1 MSRRRTVRPSRT
13 IDIKGHAVNRLG
25 FAAAGVWVVMFVLMV
40 TGYRLGDSVRPTAL
54 SRGVEL
60 AGLVSSLGVFIVC
73 QLTRLRARRVL
84 DIGLIWVVIVA
95 FTAAFHENLAPWT
108 AGTTM
113 RGVSIV
119 CVWALLVPVLIPTS
133 LAKIIATEL
142 AIAAMS
148 PTAIAIATLTLDYP
162 QPPTEVVL
170 VQSVPNALAAGIG
183 VLVWRLLRARRDVE
197 TKRELLGSYTLEE
210 KLGEG
215 GMGEVWRAKHR
226 LLIRPAAVKI
236 IPPKQLDGMSE
247 DRRTMFIKRFQ
258 REARATSA
266 LRSPHTI
273 ALYDFGVNDDGTL
286 YYAMELLDGIDLQK
300 LVVKHGP
307 IPAERAMHFLLQAS
321 HSLAEAHSVGLVH
334 RDIKPSNLFVCRRGL
349 DVDVLKVLDFGLVR
363 MEETTDS
370 SDRLTAENR
379 TIGSPAYMAPEAMVS
394 ARDADAR
401 ADIYSIACV
410 GYWLLTGKQV
420 FSGSNPMKV
429 AAQHLSEPPP
439 RPSERTK
446 LVIPNDLD
454 DLLLSCLAKQ
464 PDERVQTAA
473 ELAAALRAIDI
484 EFPWDD
490 DRAQRWWE
498 VHL

>member
-1 MSRRRTVRPSRT
+1 MSRRRTARPSRT
-13 IDIKGHAVNRLG
+13 IDVKGRAVNRLG
-25 FAAAGVWVVMFVLMV
+25 IAAAAVWSVMFVLMV
-40 TGYRLGDSVRPTAL
+40 TGYRLGDRVQPSAL

-60 AGLVSSLGVFIVC
+60 AGLVSSLAVFILC

-84 DIGLIWVVIVA
+84 DIGLAWTVIVG
-95 FTAAFHENLAPWT
+95 FTAAFHENLAPWVDS
-108 AGTTM
+108 ATM

-133 LAKIIATEL
+133 LGKIVATEL
-142 AIAAMS
+142 AIATTS
-148 PTAIAIATLTLDYP
+148 PAAITVATLAFDYP
-162 QPPTEVVL
+162 RPPAEVVL
-170 VQSVPNALAAGIG
+170 IQSVPNAVAAGLG
-183 VLVWRLLRARRDVE
+183 VVVWRLLRARRDTE
-197 TKRELLGSYTLEE
+197 TKRELLGSYTLRE

-236 IPPKQLDGMSE
+236 IRPKQLDGMSE
-247 DRRTMFIKRFQ
+247 DKRTMFIKRFQ

-266 LRSPHTI
+266 LQSPHTI

-300 LVVKHGP
+300 LIVDHGP
-307 IPAERAMHFLLQAS
+307 VPAERAVHFLTQAC
-321 HSLAEAHSVGLVH
+321 HSLAEAHAAGLVH

-363 MEETTDS
+363 TDETTES

-379 TIGSPAYMAPEAMVS
+379 TLGSPAYMAPEAMIS

-401 ADIYSIACV
+401 ADIYSIGCV

-429 AAQHLSEPPP
+429 AAQHLSEAPP
-439 RPSERTK
+439 RPSERTS
-446 LVIPNDLD
+446 LPIPAPLD
-454 DLLLSCLAKQ
+454 DALFSCLSKD
-464 PDERVQTAA
+464 PTERPQTAQELSA
-473 ELAAALRAIDI
+473 ALAAVDV

-490 DRAQRWWE
+490 ERARRWWD